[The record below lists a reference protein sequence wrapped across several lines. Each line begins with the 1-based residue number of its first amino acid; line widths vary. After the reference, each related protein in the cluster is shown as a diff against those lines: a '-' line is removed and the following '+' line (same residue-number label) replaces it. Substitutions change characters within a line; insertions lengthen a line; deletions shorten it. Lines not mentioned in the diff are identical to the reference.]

1 MTADPLLIHE
11 KVQLEEE
18 GFEGAL
24 NLFPATFDPKKV
36 QPEFSGEQET
46 LFTDSCL

>member
-24 NLFPATFDPKKV
+24 NLFPANFDPKKV
-36 QPEFSGEQET
+36 QPEFSGDRSSQ
-46 LFTDSCL
+46 LRIH